1 LFIFFGEG
9 VFSLFEKGF
18 VFLFLEIDWG
28 KLFFGFDFLVNIS
41 LFLWDELNKA
51 PDSEL
56 IIFGVVQ
63 STDLHSP
70 GLKSPDDKHPAW
82 MKGLLIDG
90 AGDLSLCR
98 RIARGALA

>member
-1 LFIFFGEG
+1 LFIFFDEG

-28 KLFFGFDFLVNIS
+28 KLFFGFEFLVNIS

-63 STDLHSP
+63 SADFHSP
-70 GLKSPDDKHPAW
+70 GLKSPDDKHPAG
-82 MKGLLIDG
+82 MKSLLIGG
-90 AGDLSLCR
+90 ADDWSLGC
-98 RIARGALA
+98 ISGGALA